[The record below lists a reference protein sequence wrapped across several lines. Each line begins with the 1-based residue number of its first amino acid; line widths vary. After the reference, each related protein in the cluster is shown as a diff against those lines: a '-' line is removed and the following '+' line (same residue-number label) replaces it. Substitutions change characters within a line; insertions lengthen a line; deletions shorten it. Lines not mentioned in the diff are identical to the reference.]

1 MEKLKWLF
9 ELIDNMSGPA
19 KKISKS
25 LDSVSSSLD
34 KTGRD
39 AFGRFTKQ
47 GSGASG
53 LFSKVLGPKLT
64 AAFGSIGE
72 SIKSAFAPARR
83 DEMGRFLKQGKGLQ
97 ALEGIGSGLASFGGA
112 LAGVGAT
119 AAVAAGGLAIVGGK
133 WALGALSFKENT
145 LAAFKAMLGSSKEAQ
160 TTFAAAQK
168 FAAETPFTTDQ
179 VVGSFQKLITGGFR
193 GDQLTTLMKA
203 AGDVGSLMGTDKM
216 DSVITALSQI
226 QAKGKLSGEE
236 MMQLAEAGI
245 SQKVVYETLAK
256 TLGKTTDQ
264 VRALGEAGKISSAQG
279 IAAITET
286 IRTTLSG
293 GELGGAMAA
302 QSKTLSGL
310 FSTLQSVPFDL
321 LMAID
326 ETTALAPLKDF
337 VVSLTAALS
346 PDSEAGQR
354 IIAIFNQIGS
364 AFGEAFHALNGGR
377 DISVVLRGILNV
389 VEPMVTAFLAFG
401 KGAGQGLGAV
411 FTPLLDVAV
420 MLGKQPG
427 FVEDL
432 TKTFTMLGQVAGF
445 VLGAIVVG
453 FGAILAAQVWVL
465 DKVRQ
470 LVEWF
475 TQLGAEL
482 QSNWRNIGISIIEG
496 LIDGITSML
505 NPLGAISGAVAET
518 LTGKLLGTTG
528 ASVTP
533 GSMLSGMG
541 TSPMANAA
549 VAAGAPGAGGPA
561 QVSIQIGDVPVT
573 VPESADAAG
582 AARNVAGGI
591 KDALAAE
598 LSKLGLGF
606 GG

>member
-9 ELIDNMSGPA
+9 ELIDKMSGPA
-19 KKISKS
+19 KQITKS
-25 LDSVSSSLD
+25 LDTVNGALS
-34 KTGRD
+34 KTSRD
-39 AFGRFTKQ
+39 ALGRFTKQ
-47 GSGASG
+47 GSGVAG
-53 LFSKVLGPKLT
+53 MFSKVLGPKLT
-64 AAFGSIGE
+64 SAFGSIGE
-72 SIKSAFAPARR
+72 SIKAAFAPARR

-97 ALEGIGSGLASFGGA
+97 ALEGIGSGLKSFGGA
-112 LAGVGAT
+112 LAGVAAT
-119 AAVAAGGLAIVGGK
+119 SAVAAGGLALVGGK

-145 LAAFKAMLGSSKEAQ
+145 LAAFKAMLGSEKEASK
-160 TTFAAAQK
+160 TFAAAQK

-193 GDQLTTLMKA
+193 GDQLTTLMKG
-203 AGDVGSLMGTDKM
+203 AGDVGSLMGVDKM
-216 DSVITALSQI
+216 DQVITALSQI

-256 TLGKTTDQ
+256 TLGKTSDQ
-264 VRALGEAGKISSAQG
+264 VRALGEAGKITSKQG
-279 IAAITET
+279 IDAIMET

-326 ETTALAPLKDF
+326 ESTALAPLKDF
-337 VVSLTAALS
+337 MVALTAALS

-354 IIAIFNQIGS
+354 IIGIFNEIGG
-364 AFGEAFHALNGGR
+364 AFSEAFRSLNGGR
-377 DISVVLRGILNV
+377 DITVVLRGILNV
-389 VEPMVTAFLAFG
+389 VEPMVKAFLAFG

-411 FTPLLDVAV
+411 FKPLLDVAV
-420 MLGKQPG
+420 MLGQQPG

-432 TKTFTMLGQVAGF
+432 TKTFMMLGQVAGF
-445 VLGAIVVG
+445 ALGAIVIG
-453 FGAILAAQVWVL
+453 FGAIAAAQVWML
-465 DKVRQ
+465 DQVRQ

-475 TQLGAEL
+475 SALGGEL
-482 QSNWRNIGISIIEG
+482 ASNWRNIGVSIVEA

-505 NPLGAISGAVAET
+505 NPLGAISGAIASV
-518 LTGKLLGTTG
+518 LTGKLSGI
-528 ASVTP
+528 
-533 GSMLSGMG
+533 GSSLAPVAMPAGMG

-549 VAAGAPGAGGPA
+549 AAAGAPGAGAAAAPNITLGNIA
-561 QVSIQIGDVPVT
+561 IT
-573 VPESADAAG
+573 VPDAAN
-582 AARNVAGGI
+582 AADTARGVAGGI

-598 LSKLGLGF
+598 LGKLGLGF